1 MLIMWKKCQYKIQ
14 WFLILFRIWRLNR
27 NAGIEISRLVSLHP
41 KSIVDLTGDGYT
53 YGCNNILRIKS
64 GTKISVGALIS
75 PYGGR
80 IEIGERVFI
89 GSYSIIYGHGG
100 VKIGN
105 DVLIAA
111 HCTIIP
117 ANHTFSDPEK
127 TISSQSSTMLGIEI
141 QDSAWIGTGVRV
153 LDGVVI
159 GHGSVIGAGAVVTKS
174 IPPMSIA
181 AGVPARVIGNRINTS
196 SPPKNGLIS

>member
-1 MLIMWKKCQYKIQ
+1 MQRVLAR
-14 WFLILFRIWRLNR
+14 LRIWRLNR
-27 NAGIEISRLVSLHP
+27 NSGIEISDLAFLHP
-41 KSIVDLTGDGYT
+41 KSIVDLAGDGYT
-53 YGCNNILRIKS
+53 YGCNNVLRIQA
-64 GTKISVGALIS
+64 GAKISVGALIS

-80 IEIGERVFI
+80 IEIGERVFV
-89 GSYSIIYGHGG
+89 GSYSVIYGHGG

-105 DVLIAA
+105 DVMIAA
-111 HCTIIP
+111 HCTIVP

-127 TISSQSSTMLGIEI
+127 TILSQSVTKLGIQI
-141 QDSAWIGTGVRV
+141 QDSVWIGTGVRV

-181 AGVPARVIGNRINTS
+181 VGVPARVIRSRLNND
-196 SPPKNGLIS
+196 